1 MHRLLRSRRSEDDV
15 QGDPLL
21 VYFRSGYY
29 TSLLGGVVVTL
40 TDHQLERESLNLS
53 QPNPKS
59 EK

>member
-1 MHRLLRSRRSEDDV
+1 MYRVTRYWFILDLDIT
-15 QGDPLL
+15 QAC
-21 VYFRSGYY
+21 
-29 TSLLGGVVVTL
+29 LGGVVVTL